1 MENISGKILAAH
13 NHNLMAQPFARQT
26 TNCPLLKLLVRPAG
40 KLISIC
46 FLVVSGLVSLQAQSL
61 TPTPAPGT
69 KLERE
74 QTKSA
79 TKSLVDQLGPAQFQE
94 VLSRLRSNYVDPSTV
109 NAQALDQAA
118 LIELLSKLGPGVRLR
133 QRSEVEQPTTD
144 RPFRS
149 EILNDRFGYIR
160 CGTLNQNTLVKLDD
174 ALGTFRNQSVRG
186 IIVDLRTTPES
197 TDYHLAGEFISR
209 FVPKGTLAYRIV
221 GTKPNQ
227 ERSFSSS
234 LDPLYQGPLALVVDQ
249 GTAGAAEV
257 IAASLRVK
265 AHALLIGEKTSG
277 SAAEYQS
284 SPIGNNLLLTIAVT
298 QVQVPDYPA
307 IFPSGIQPD
316 ILVSQPTDQERSVLA
331 ETDNQSSEPF
341 ITDEPRQHLNEA
353 ALVAGTNPEL
363 DAYVAQQSGQTQPA
377 KPKDPMLQRAV
388 DFLITVNL
396 YKAR

>member
-1 MENISGKILAAH
+1 
-13 NHNLMAQPFARQT
+13 MAQAFVRQT
-26 TNCPLLKLLVRPAG
+26 TNCRSPELRVRSAA

-46 FLVVSGLVSLQAQSL
+46 FLVVSGLVSLHAQSP
-61 TPTPAPGT
+61 TPTAALRTIP
-69 KLERE
+69 ERE
-74 QTKSA
+74 QTNPA
-79 TKSLVDQLGPAQFQE
+79 TKSLVDQLGPTQFQE
-94 VLSRLRSNYVDPSTV
+94 VLSRLRSAYVDPNAV

-118 LIELLSKLGPGVRLR
+118 LIELLSRLGPGVRLR
-133 QRSEVEQPTTD
+133 PRSEVEKPTTD
-144 RPFRS
+144 HPFRG

-174 ALGTFRNQSVRG
+174 ALGTFRNQNIKG

-227 ERSFSSS
+227 ERSFSTL

-249 GTAGAAEV
+249 GTAGAAEI
-257 IAASLRVK
+257 IAASLRAK
-265 AHALLIGEKTSG
+265 AHGLLIGERTSG

-307 IFPSGIQPD
+307 IFPTGLQPD

-363 DAYVAQQSGQTQPA
+363 DSYVAQQSGQTQPA
-377 KPKDPMLQRAV
+377 KLKDPMLQRAV

-396 YKAR
+396 YKSR